1 MRLNCRKCQASIE
14 SADINLDARLA
25 LCPSCSALW
34 RLSAPEQPD
43 RLLRLFRQDATKR
56 HYRFDAK
63 SGDFTV
69 IWPLRPAGKKGFA
82 IMAFLVAFTAVWW
95 AIILGAMLPSFS
107 DKEGFG
113 PGGIVFALPFM
124 LAGCAMILA
133 ILVLLF
139 GKGSLKIAYPHA
151 RVRWSF
157 WSLGLG
163 FRGTLNEGSVCR
175 WATGEFVRAGRTT
188 AREGRTPT
196 GMTITTTEGKLS
208 FGSAIP
214 PDQRRDLAGAVNDY
228 LDAVSVTEGT
238 QIIARSEPLRQ
249 VICPHCGG
257 AIGRGAVDVQA
268 LEFACPH
275 CGEASDLLLETARTA
290 DLSKEEEPLKP
301 VERPAGTKIVINY
314 PDEGR
319 MAVYLP
325 PHGFKGPAA
334 FLLMFSIFWL
344 AISLTIAGA
353 FLFGA
358 LSEKSTEVFLA
369 CLFAAL
375 FPMVGFVM
383 LYFAVRFA
391 REKKF
396 LLIDPERIVLRRQF
410 LGRTRDKER
419 PRAPEERADLVVSY
433 EQNDVPVYKIK
444 LQQAQL
450 SFGSELDREE
460 KEWLAWEINRF
471 LAAAL

>member
-1 MRLNCRKCQASIE
+1 MTLTCRKCQANIRS
-14 SADINLDARLA
+14 SDVNLDARLA
-25 LCPSCSALW
+25 ICPSCSALW
-34 RLSAPEQPD
+34 RLTAPERPD
-43 RLLRLFRQDATKR
+43 RLLHSFQQDTTKR

-63 SGDFTV
+63 NRNLSI
-69 IWPLRPAGKKGFA
+69 IWPLRPAGRKGFA
-82 IMAFLVAFTAVWW
+82 VIAFLVAFAAVWW
-95 AIILGAMLPSFS
+95 VVVLGSMLPGLS
-107 DKEGFG
+107 DSNGFG
-113 PGGIVFALPFM
+113 LAFAVPFI

-139 GKGSLKIAYPHA
+139 GKGRLTIAYPDA
-151 RVRWSF
+151 RVRWSL
-157 WSLGLG
+157 WPLGFG
-163 FRGTLNEGSVCR
+163 FRGTLNERSLCR
-175 WATGEFVRAGRTT
+175 WAKGEFVRAGRTT
-188 AREGRTPT
+188 ARERRTPP

-214 PDQRRDLAGAVNDY
+214 PDQRRDLASAVNDY

-257 AIGRGAVDVQA
+257 AVEQGAIDVQA
-268 LEFACPH
+268 LEFTCRH
-275 CGEASDLLLETARTA
+275 CGELSDLLLEAAHTA

-301 VERPAGTKIVINY
+301 VERPTGTKIVIDY
-314 PDEGR
+314 PDDRR

-325 PHGFKGPAA
+325 PHGFKGPAG

-353 FLFGA
+353 FLSAA
-358 LSEKSTEVFLA
+358 LSERSTDALLA

-375 FPMVGFVM
+375 FPTVGFVM

-391 REKKF
+391 RERKF
-396 LLIDPERIVLRRQF
+396 LLIDPDRIVLRRQF

-419 PRAPEERADLVVSY
+419 PRAPDERAALVVSY

-444 LQQAQL
+444 LQQAKL
-450 SFGSELDREE
+450 AFGSELDPKE
-460 KEWLAWEINRF
+460 KDWLAWEINRF
-471 LAAAL
+471 LAAVR